1 MGKIR
6 CWEYMKCGQ
15 EKTMAC
21 PAYTQSAGRICWKVA
36 GTMCEGCVQGTSAKK
51 LGDCTKC
58 DFYQKVKAGEI

>member
-1 MGKIR
+1 MGKIQ

-36 GTMCEGCVQGTSAKK
+36 GTKK